1 MNQRGCSSALRFIRC
16 KVYSGKKFSE
26 LKGQLVARASSRVV
40 KRHLCRDQ
48 HSIHQPHLI
57 LAKGLVLIGGPP
69 QGRYEQ
75 SDDRN
80 LDREDSESFQGGF
93 SRSRHRSHT
102 PLSGGGL
109 AELLYFSLIFGDAG
123 PRKKTFG
130 GASGRCQRYSGSRQ
144 LNWQQPD
151 EREPCPLM
159 TQSGHSVAGEW

>member
-1 MNQRGCSSALRFIRC
+1 MPVSMNQRGCPSALPFLRC
-16 KVYSGKKFSE
+16 KVYSGQEFFE
-26 LKGQLVARASSRVV
+26 LRGQLVARVGSRVV

-80 LDREDSESFQGGF
+80 LDRKDSESFQGGF

-102 PLSGGGL
+102 PLIWRRSCRTPVFFPDFWWCGHCERTG
-109 AELLYFSLIFGDAG
+109 ECLLPG
-123 PRKKTFG
+123 KKWK
-130 GASGRCQRYSGSRQ
+130 SH
-144 LNWQQPD
+144 
-151 EREPCPLM
+151 
-159 TQSGHSVAGEW
+159 GHVATSANDPKRTLSSWRVV

>member
-1 MNQRGCSSALRFIRC
+1 MSVSMNQRGCSSALRFIRC

-109 AELLYFSLIFGDAG
+109 AELLYFSLIFGDADI
-123 PRKKTFG
+123 
-130 GASGRCQRYSGSRQ
+130 ASVPANVGFRGKSGNRT
-144 LNWQQPD
+144 D
-151 EREPCPLM
+151 ICHVR
-159 TQSGHSVAGEW
+159 